1 MKKLFLV
8 LAFVSV
14 LFVFPTYANADT
26 LQFGGTY
33 THPIY
38 LVETAVTTTG
48 TTTTYLTEGGGSVDV
63 SYLNGTKLN
72 YMYCVDLLRVV
83 YVPGTYGQTVV
94 NNNGYIYGS
103 SLNNAGKVAW
113 LLSNYGTAGQ
123 GEAAYAL
130 QAAIWHV
137 IFTGTGTTIDLD
149 TDTAKSTI
157 SEVNLYNNY
166 LSALGDNTGNV
177 RDFLW
182 ITPGRDSVQYQ
193 GQVASVPEPMSI
205 LLLGLGLIGL
215 AGVGRK
221 FKK

>member
-14 LFVFPTYANADT
+14 VFAFPMYANADT
-26 LQFGGTY
+26 LQVGGAYTY
-33 THPIY
+33 PIY
-38 LVETAVTTTG
+38 LVETVGNMTTN
-48 TTTTYLTEGGGSVDV
+48 LTEGGGSVDV

-83 YVPGTYGQTVV
+83 YVPGTYGETTV
-94 NNNGYIYGS
+94 NNSGNIYGS
-103 SLNNAGKVAW
+103 QLNNAGQVAW

-137 IFTGTGTTIDLD
+137 IFAGTGIKIELNSDLSS
-149 TDTAKSTI
+149 ANENK
-157 SEVNLYNNY
+157 LYHDY
-166 LSALGDNTGNV
+166 LSALGNNTGNV
-177 RDFLW
+177 SDFLW
-182 ITPGRDSVQYQ
+182 ITPGKDSVQYQ

>member
-14 LFVFPTYANADT
+14 VFAFPMYANADT
-26 LQFGGTY
+26 LQIGSAY

-38 LVETAVTTTG
+38 LVETAG
-48 TTTTYLTEGGGSVDV
+48 PKTTYRTEGGGSVEV

-83 YVPGTYGQTVV
+83 YVPGTYDQTTV
-94 NNNGYIYGS
+94 NNGGNIYGIP
-103 SLNNAGKVAW
+103 LNNAGKVAW

-137 IFTGTGTTIDLD
+137 IFEGTGTTIDLD
-149 TDTAKSTI
+149 TNTTKSTAN
-157 SEVNLYNNY
+157 EVALYDSY
-166 LSALGDNTGNV
+166 LTTLGNNTGDVSN
-177 RDFLW
+177 FLW
-182 ITPGRDSVQYQ
+182 ITPGKDSVQYQ

-205 LLLGLGLIGL
+205 LLLGLGLVGL
-215 AGVGRK
+215 AGIRRK
-221 FKK
+221 FK

>member
-8 LAFVSV
+8 LVFASVMFAF
-14 LFVFPTYANADT
+14 PMYANADT

-33 THPIY
+33 TYPIY
-38 LVETAVTTTG
+38 LVETVG
-48 TTTTYLTEGGGSVDV
+48 TTKTNLTEGGGSVDV

-83 YVPGTYGQTVV
+83 YVPGTYGETTV
-94 NNNGYIYGS
+94 NNSGKIYDN
-103 SLNNAGKVAW
+103 SLHNAGKVAW

-137 IFTGTGTTIDLD
+137 IFAGTGTTIDLD
-149 TDTAKSTI
+149 TGLSTSI
-157 SEVNLYNNY
+157 EVTLYNNY
-166 LSALGDNTGNV
+166 LAALGSNTGNV
-177 RDFLW
+177 SDFLW
-182 ITPGRDSVQYQ
+182 ITPGTKDSNGNLVQYQ